1 MPPLLAG
8 GGESISQY
16 LKTAIAIAALAVDIG
31 SLQRA
36 RKTRS
41 RSINRETTMR
51 HNPGRSAN
59 GLQDARLPP
68 ASKGIRNGEVRA
80 GLRRNHFPFLE
91 C

>member
-1 MPPLLAG
+1 MAPRLAG
-8 GGESISQY
+8 GGGPIPQY
-16 LKTAIAIAALAVDIG
+16 FKAAIPIG

-41 RSINRETTMR
+41 RPFNRETTMR
-51 HNPGRSAN
+51 PNPGRSAD
-59 GLQDARLPP
+59 GLQDAGMPP
-68 ASKGIRNGEVRA
+68 ASNGIRDGEVGA